1 MNILYTFSSPH
12 GDVPVDDAT
21 LARPF
26 IVRPFENHPFMTLGD
41 YFLAIRDLILSED
54 GRPLTTLLSRLWTRN
69 AAIADVDTI
78 FIRYE
83 KYGTLYHISSAE
95 IVAGARRTRLT
106 VSAAVTDESK
116 EALDREFGVLQRLG
130 SQKSLSYLPQVCC
143 KHAVQIRKAEGS
155 ETLLM
160 TLSEWFDNYHEWHF
174 SHDGEG
180 RQRIIVWD
188 MESGYRF
195 MSEQETYEII
205 RQAATILTFYYDTE
219 TYNRIFPWHHG
230 AGDFVVKSAE
240 GAIDLK
246 LVTARGYEP
255 VAVPEHDPETGPSR
269 AIILFF
275 LETTVKMRLDKY
287 EGMGE
292 SIWADAF
299 VVGAAVDG
307 FFRALRLKES
317 EGHAFAIKVNDL
329 MKQLKGFTEDELKRL
344 LHAHMNQVGS
354 RDSSDYAA
362 ISSHTDDHARDL
374 YHAIQEQVKTKAG

>member
-1 MNILYTFSSPH
+1 MKTSYSFSSPH
-12 GDVPVDDAT
+12 GDVLLDDAT

-41 YFLAIRDLILSED
+41 YFLAIRGLILSED
-54 GRPLTTLLSRLWTRN
+54 GQPLTTLLSRLWTQS

-95 IVAGARRTRLT
+95 IVAGARRMRLT

-116 EALDREFGVLQRLG
+116 EALDREFGLLQRLG
-130 SQKSLSYLPQVCC
+130 SQKSFSYLPQVYC
-143 KHAVQIRKAEGS
+143 KHAVPIRKAEGS

-174 SHDGEG
+174 SQDEEG

-195 MSEQETYEII
+195 MSEQEMHEII

-219 TYNRIFPWHHG
+219 TYHRIFPWHHG
-230 AGDFVVKSAE
+230 AGDFVVKAA
-240 GAIDLK
+240 GGTVDLK

-255 VAVPEHDPETGPSR
+255 IPVPEHDPRTSPSR

-292 SIWADAF
+292 SIWADAS

-307 FFRALRLKES
+307 FFQALRLKES
-317 EGHAFAIKVNDL
+317 QGHALAIKVNDV
-329 MKQLKGFTEDELKRL
+329 MNQLKGFTEDELKGL
-344 LHAHMNQVGS
+344 LHAHMNQIGS
-354 RDSSDYAA
+354 RDSSDHAV
-362 ISSHTDDHARDL
+362 ISSHADDHARDL
-374 YHAIQEQVKTKAG
+374 YRAIQEQAKTKTG